1 LRFDGFP
8 IDQCGL
14 KAPSLDRCDHGGK
27 QVRGTIDGP
36 DGLDL
41 AVFGDSGMDA
51 NVLTRASGKRCELR
65 VDAGNQSPDNYFC
78 SAIEG
83 PVRIP
88 R

>member
-1 LRFDGFP
+1 MPCSGASGVRNGVATRELNEDVGLRFDGFP

-14 KAPSLDRCDHGGK
+14 IAPSLNRCDHAGK

-51 NVLTRASGKRCELR
+51 NVLT
-65 VDAGNQSPDNYFC
+65 
-78 SAIEG
+78 
-83 PVRIP
+83 
-88 R
+88 